1 MFPINARSRS
11 LSANYTHPPGFLRPW
26 LTYARVEMGRMLSW
40 SSTERS
46 TSIALFLNDR
56 FFGQFQVNRNHRAY
70 YGSMVLFFL
79 IKSKFIF
86 QLTRMSVKIFECLQI
101 KFLKRT
107 KRNFRLQLSSGG
119 GKLCLLCNS
128 YIFRLNEF

>member
-1 MFPINARSRS
+1 MLITPIPRFSPSLADLREGGNGSNAI
-11 LSANYTHPPGFLRPW
+11 A
-26 LTYARVEMGRMLSW
+26 W

-56 FFGQFQVNRNHRAY
+56 FFGQFGVNRNHRAY
-70 YGSMVLFFL
+70 YGFMVLFFL
-79 IKSKFIF
+79 IKSKCILQSRKMF
-86 QLTRMSVKIFECLQI
+86 KIFEYLQI

-107 KRNFRLQLSSGG
+107 KRNFRLQLNFGER
-119 GKLCLLCNS
+119 KLCLLCNS